1 MYDIAPIESP
11 AGTLRTGQ
19 LVSMILF
26 SYITLIICRVNTSLP
41 PPTALCVTTST
52 GPDLPPPPPPP
63 PPPPLPQAARATSE
77 KAAST
82 TVSSCLIRIMVRF
95 LLGLSQK
102 LVWSVLGDSLR
113 KRRSC
118 VDFDDLLAHLARPA
132 PERQQE
138 QQHNGEPDQRRG
150 DRSLKVDDR
159 AVVGQQQRLPNGI
172 LRDRSEDESQ
182 NQRRGRDVELAH
194 YVPE

>member
-63 PPPPLPQAARATSE
+63 ELPHAARVTIDSTAT
-77 KAAST
+77 T
-82 TVSSCLIRIMVRF
+82 TVSSCLIRNMSASF
-95 LLGLSQK
+95 LDEDWAGCL
-102 LVWSVLGDSLR
+102 
-113 KRRSC
+113 C
-118 VDFDDLLAHLARPA
+118 VDLDDLL
-132 PERQQE
+132 
-138 QQHNGEPDQRRG
+138 
-150 DRSLKVDDR
+150 
-159 AVVGQQQRLPNGI
+159 
-172 LRDRSEDESQ
+172 
-182 NQRRGRDVELAH
+182 
-194 YVPE
+194 